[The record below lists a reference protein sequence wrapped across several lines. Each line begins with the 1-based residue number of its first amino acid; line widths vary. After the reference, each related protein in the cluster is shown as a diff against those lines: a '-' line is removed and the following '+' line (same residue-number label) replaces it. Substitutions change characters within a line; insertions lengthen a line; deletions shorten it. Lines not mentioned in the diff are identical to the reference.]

1 MKLTVLAIAVVSLAG
16 TAQVYAQSNCQVRP
30 EIQSSCCNR
39 GKDASS
45 WSGMQEGIHWERS
58 LAVATRRAARE
69 GKGVLLF
76 QLVGD
81 LDKEGC

>member
-1 MKLTVLAIAVVSLAG
+1 MRLTVLAIAVVSLAG
-16 TAQVYAQSNCQVRP
+16 TAQVYAQQGRP

-45 WSGMQEGIHWERS
+45 WPGMQEGIRWERS